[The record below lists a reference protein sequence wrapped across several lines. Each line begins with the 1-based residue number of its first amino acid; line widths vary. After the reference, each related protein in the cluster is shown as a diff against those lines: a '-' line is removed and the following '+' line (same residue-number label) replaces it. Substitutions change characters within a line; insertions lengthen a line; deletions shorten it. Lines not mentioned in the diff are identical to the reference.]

1 MKKPLCRIILP
12 VLLVALSFAGSQRG
26 GQSLLRPDL
35 AVAAIDFR
43 VVKSGTDS
51 QGNPFWTFNVTAGI
65 KNQGNGNAGP
75 FQVLLERNDGPGGS
89 FQAACPTCRFNIPE
103 LPAGGVIITD
113 SRQFNNANGAPSKFR
128 FTVDSAGQVDE
139 GNELNNSRTE
149 TFSPTP
155 SSGGGGPIPPHLR
168 CDIAIFGIEFRD
180 ISTSAVN
187 GKTMVT
193 LRVAAT
199 VKNNGPGPSPECTI
213 EFRIDPDK
221 PIAGPGSA
229 CPALDPGVQ
238 RVVVSPPMTFDSGAK
253 RVFQA
258 CLWTWGIPQ
267 TNTNND
273 CSSIIQY
280 PPNPSRK
287 IPAPALR

>member
-1 MKKPLCRIILP
+1 
-12 VLLVALSFAGSQRG
+12 
-26 GQSLLRPDL
+26 L
-35 AVAAIDFR
+35 AVTAIDFH
-43 VVKSGTDS
+43 VIKSGTDS
-51 QGNPFWTFNVTAGI
+51 QGKAYWTFDVTARI

-89 FQAACPTCRFNIPE
+89 FQAACPSCRFIIPG
-103 LPAGGVIITD
+103 LPVGSVVTTD
-113 SRQFNNANGAPSKFR
+113 SRQFNNSNNAPSQFK
-128 FTVDSAGQVDE
+128 VLADSAGQVDE
-139 GNELNNSRTE
+139 SNELNNSRTE
-149 TFSPTP
+149 TFSPT
-155 SSGGGGPIPPHLR
+155 SGSGGGDKLPSHLR
-168 CDIAIFGIEFRD
+168 CDIAILGIEFRD
-180 ISTSAVN
+180 ISTAVVN

-193 LRVAAT
+193 LKVAAT

-258 CLWTWGIPQ
+258 CLWTSGIPQ
-267 TNTNND
+267 TNTDND
-273 CSSIIQY
+273 CSNIIQY

-287 IPAPALR
+287 IPAPNLR